1 MSEPMAARRLWANLS
16 LLDRQ
21 LVDRD
26 GELCGNVDDVELEYT
41 PEGALV
47 VVGLRSGS
55 GALVRRLGAR
65 RLGDWLERAHKG
77 VDEDGRDH
85 TVIPF
90 ARVTD
95 IGNHVTI
102 AMDREELASEHV
114 ERWVRDH
121 VISHIPGAA
130 HAAE

>member
-1 MSEPMAARRLWANLS
+1 MTDAVAARRLWANLS

-26 GELCGNVDDVELEYT
+26 GALCGNVDDVELAST
-41 PEGALV
+41 AEGALM

-65 RLGDWLERAHKG
+65 RFGDWLERAHKG
-77 VDEDGRDH
+77 VDDDSRDH
-85 TVIPF
+85 TVIPL
-90 ARVTD
+90 ARVAD

-102 AMDREELASEHV
+102 SMQRDELASEHT

-121 VISHIPGAA
+121 IIQHIPGAE

>member
-1 MSEPMAARRLWANLS
+1 MTGVPARRLWANLH

-26 GELCGNVDDVELEYT
+26 GALCGNVDDVELAET
-41 PEGALV
+41 PEGALI

-65 RLGDWLERAHKG
+65 LLGDWLERAHKG
-77 VDEDGRDH
+77 VDDDGRDH
-85 TVIPF
+85 TVVPL
-90 ARVTD
+90 ARVAE
-95 IGNHVTI
+95 IGPNI
-102 AMDREELASEHV
+102 RISLDRTELASEHV

-121 VISHIPGAA
+121 IIEHIPGAERV
-130 HAAE
+130 AE